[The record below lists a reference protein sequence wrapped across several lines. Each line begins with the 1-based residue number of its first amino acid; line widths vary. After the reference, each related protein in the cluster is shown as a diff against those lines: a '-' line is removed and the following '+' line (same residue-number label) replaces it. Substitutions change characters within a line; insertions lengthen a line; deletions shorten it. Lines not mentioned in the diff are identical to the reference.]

1 MELPRWTDRLENALG
16 DWAIPHI
23 VRGLVLLN
31 VLAYFMEAFSPG
43 FAQSLLLSPARV
55 LDGEVWRTITF
66 LFVPTAGQGMFSPLF
81 LLLFFLFMWFVGD
94 ALEQSWGSFKLTL
107 FLVLGVLSINAFSF
121 LTGMTGE
128 NIFFLQSF
136 LFCFAVLFPNQEI
149 MLFPIPIPVKVK
161 FIGIFFAAILFLTFL
176 FSPGLRLLILASLLP
191 FFLYVGPAMW
201 DQWQEQREAKK
212 RRQRFQN
219 PDSES

>member
-1 MELPRWTDRLENALG
+1 MELPRWTDRLEASLG

-31 VLAYFMEAFSPG
+31 VLAYFMEAVSPG
-43 FAQSLLLSPARV
+43 FAQSLLLSPGHV
-55 LDGEVWRTITF
+55 FNGEVWRTITF
-66 LFVPTAGQGMFSPLF
+66 LFVPTAGQGMLGPLF

-94 ALEQSWGSFKLTL
+94 ALENSWGSFKLTL
-107 FLVLGVLSINAFSF
+107 FLVLGILSINTFSL
-121 LTGMTGE
+121 LTGITGT

-161 FIGIFFAAILFLTFL
+161 YIGMFFAVILLLTFL
-176 FSPGLRLLILASLLP
+176 FTPGLRLLILASLIP
-191 FFLYVGPAMW
+191 FFLYVGPAAW
-201 DQWQEQREAKK
+201 SHWQSRREAKK
-212 RRQRFQN
+212 RRERFQN
-219 PDSES
+219 PDS

>member
-1 MELPRWTDRLENALG
+1 MELPRWTDRLETTLG

-31 VLAYFMEAFSPG
+31 ILAYFMEAFSPG
-43 FAQSLLLSPARV
+43 FAQSLLLNPARV
-55 LDGEVWRTITF
+55 FDGEIWRILTF
-66 LFVPTAGQGMFSPLF
+66 LFVPTAGQGMFGPLF

-94 ALEQSWGSFKLTL
+94 ALENSWGSFKLTL
-107 FLVLGVLSINAFSF
+107 FLILGILSINLFS
-121 LTGMTGE
+121 LSTGMTGT

-161 FIGIFFAAILFLTFL
+161 FIGIFFGAILFLTFL

-201 DQWQEQREAKK
+201 NQWKANRAAKK
-212 RRQRFQN
+212 RRDRFLN
-219 PDSES
+219 SDPDA